1 MHTIIYYTFR
11 LTLCKDDRIIH
22 VMNDMKFTT
31 AGDYMRMQPQEII
44 KHLEADNS
52 RLAKEE
58 VLLEAMQEG
67 LDEFFEGVR
76 MALDPLVTF
85 GVKQVPESD
94 NEWTGQGLD
103 WDSFKV
109 LANQLINRELTGHA
123 ARDAIALAR
132 SVATTEQW
140 NGFYRRV
147 LIKDLRCG
155 MSEKTVNKVAK
166 EFPQYAVPIFGCQL
180 AHDGANHPKKMTGM
194 KQIEVKLDGVRV
206 LAVCRSGKVELF
218 SRNGKQFHN
227 FPHIIAEI
235 EAVLAAKPAPYDCV
249 LDGEVMSA
257 DFQDLMK
264 QLQRKDGKK
273 ATDAVLHLFDFIPLV
288 DFLKGSWDKK
298 QTDRSNY
305 VKYWVLE
312 NEDLLEH
319 VTACE
324 WEDVDL
330 STTEGNTRFVELNK
344 AAVDGGYEG
353 VMIKD
358 VDAIYTCKRS
368 HAWLKAKPFIEVTL
382 EVVDVEEGTGR
393 NEGRLGAIVCEGID
407 DGKDSRV
414 NVGCGFTDVHRD
426 DYWNSRDALIGHLVE
441 VRADAVTQ
449 NQDGTYSL
457 RFPRFK
463 TFRGFEPGEKI

>member
-1 MHTIIYYTFR
+1 
-11 LTLCKDDRIIH
+11 
-22 VMNDMKFTT
+22 MK
-31 AGDYMRMQPQEII
+31 MQPQEII

-52 RLAKEE
+52 KLAKQEI
-58 VLLEAMQEG
+58 LLEAMQEG
-67 LDEFFEGVR
+67 LDEFFEGIT

-85 GVKQVPESD
+85 GVKKVPERTGVI
-94 NEWTGQGLD
+94 TGQGLD
-103 WDSFKV
+103 WATFKA
-109 LANQLINRELTGHA
+109 LALELQTRQLTGHA
-123 ARDAIALAR
+123 ARDAIELAKN
-132 SVATTEQW
+132 VATTEQW
-140 NGFYRRV
+140 NGFYRRI

-166 EFPQYAVPIFGCQL
+166 DFPQYAVPIFGCQL
-180 AHDGANHPKKMTGM
+180 AHDSANHEKKMVGV

-206 LAVCRSGKVELF
+206 LAVCRAGKVELF
-218 SRNGKQFHN
+218 SRNGRQFHN
-227 FPHIIAEI
+227 FPHIVAEI
-235 EAVLAAKPAPYDCV
+235 ETVLAAKPAPYDCV

-273 ATDAVLHLFDFIPLV
+273 ATDAVLHLFDFIPL
-288 DFLKGSWDKK
+288 DSFLEGSWDKT
-298 QTDRSNY
+298 QTNRSNY

-312 NEDLLEH
+312 NEDILEH
-319 VTACE
+319 VQACA

-330 STTEGNTRFVELNK
+330 STTKGEERFVELNK

-358 VDAIYTCKRS
+358 IDAPYTCKRS

-407 DGKDSRV
+407 SGKNISV
-414 NVGCGFTDVHRD
+414 NVGSGFTDVHRV
-426 DYWNSRDALIGHLVE
+426 DYWNNRDALVGNLVE
-441 VRADAVTQ
+441 VRADAITQ

-463 TFRGFEPGEKI
+463 TFRGFELGEKI

>member
-1 MHTIIYYTFR
+1 
-11 LTLCKDDRIIH
+11 
-22 VMNDMKFTT
+22 
-31 AGDYMRMQPQEII
+31 MRTQPQEVIA
-44 KHLEADNS
+44 KLEANNS
-52 RLAKEE
+52 RLAKEAI
-58 VLLEAMQEG
+58 LQEAFNEG
-67 LDEFFEGVR
+67 LPEFFEGIT

-85 GVKQVPESD
+85 GVKQVPERSD
-94 NEWTGQGLD
+94 VLTGQGLIWRD
-103 WDSFKV
+103 FKV
-109 LANQLINRELTGHA
+109 FADQLINRELTGHA
-123 ARDAIALAR
+123 ARDAIELVM

-140 NGFYRRV
+140 NGFYRRI

-155 MSEKTVNKVAK
+155 VSEKTVNKVA
-166 EFPQYAVPIFGCQL
+166 PGTVPVFTCAL
-180 AHDGANHPKKMTGM
+180 AHDSAKHEKKMKGK

-206 LAVCRSGKVELF
+206 LAVCRGGKVELF

-227 FPHIIAEI
+227 FPHIIREI
-235 EAVLAAKPAPYDCV
+235 ENVLSCTPAPYDCV

-273 ATDAVLHLFDFIPLV
+273 ATDAVLHLFDFIPLE
-288 DFLKGSWDKK
+288 DFLQGGWDKP
-298 QTDRSNY
+298 QTYRSNL

-312 NEDLLEH
+312 NNDILEH
-319 VTACE
+319 VQACE

-330 STTEGNTRFVELNK
+330 DTPEGQERFVELNK

-358 VDAIYTCKRS
+358 IDAPYECKRT

-393 NEGRLGAIVCEGID
+393 NEGRLGAVVCSGVD
-407 DGKDSRV
+407 DGKDIRV
-414 NVGCGFTDVHRD
+414 NVGSGFTDDNRSSF
-426 DYWNSRDALIGHLVE
+426 WSSRDALVGQLVE

-463 TFRGFEPGEKI
+463 TFRGFEPGEKL

>member
-1 MHTIIYYTFR
+1 
-11 LTLCKDDRIIH
+11 
-22 VMNDMKFTT
+22 
-31 AGDYMRMQPQEII
+31 MRMQPQEII

-52 RLAKEE
+52 KLAKQAI
-58 VLLEAMQEG
+58 LLEAMQEG
-67 LDEFFEGVR
+67 LDEFFEGIT
-76 MALDPLVTF
+76 MALDPLITF
-85 GVKQVPESD
+85 GVKKVPERSD
-94 NEWTGQGLD
+94 VLSGQGLD
-103 WDSFKV
+103 WLTFKV
-109 LANQLINRELTGHA
+109 LAFQLINRELTGHA
-123 ARDAIALAR
+123 ARDAIEFAM

-166 EFPQYAVPIFGCQL
+166 EFPQYAIPIFGCQL
-180 AHDGANHPKKMTGM
+180 AHDSANHEKKMTGI

-235 EAVLAAKPAPYDCV
+235 EAVLAEKPAPYDCV

-288 DFLKGSWDKK
+288 DFLNGSWNTP
-298 QTDRSNY
+298 QTTRSNL

-312 NEDLLEH
+312 HQDLLEH
-319 VTACE
+319 VQACA
-324 WEDVDL
+324 WEDIDL
-330 STTEGNTRFVELNK
+330 STIKGEERFVELNK

-358 VDAIYTCKRS
+358 VNAPYTCKRS

-382 EVVDVEEGTGR
+382 EVIDVEEGTGR
-393 NEGRLGAIVCEGID
+393 NQGRLGAIVCSGKD
-407 DGKDSRV
+407 DGKDIRV
-414 NVGCGFTDVHRD
+414 NVGSGFTDNNRSTFWD
-426 DYWNSRDALIGHLVE
+426 GRADLITQLVE